1 MDHHEF
7 SPSRLEQY
15 RLCPGSYHMQ
25 KGLPEVE
32 GEWAAEGKL
41 LHKAIETGS
50 CDGLTDDQIATVENC
65 KSFALS
71 IIRSQKDA
79 VIEKEKRI
87 TVTDS
92 DGSVLTFGIADLV
105 IVNIDN
111 GSITVTVIDWKFG
124 YTPVSNVNENIQ
136 LAAYALAAM
145 QEYHVDS
152 CDCWVYQPRIHRKS
166 HHLFTNGEAIRSNI
180 RSIIKRAKSE
190 NLLLKPS
197 DSACRYCRARLN
209 CPAFRLKYQRISA
222 CKRDYDLSDTSTL
235 VSLYESSKGLKTF
248 INEIESAVKS
258 MIERNGRCG
267 KYVFQTTEGSRE
279 VKDLNALYALY
290 RDLITPQEFNSV
302 CKLTLTKFESMVSS
316 KLVAEAKA
324 RGETLTLKDAKA
336 ECYNR
341 MRHLVTRGNPTK
353 KIVESA

>member
-32 GEWAAEGKL
+32 GEWAAEGQL
-41 LHKAIETGS
+41 LHKAIETGVY
-50 CDGLTDDQIATVENC
+50 DELTDDQIATVEDC
-65 KSFALS
+65 KAFALS
-71 IIRSQKDA
+71 LIQSPKDT
-79 VIEKEKRI
+79 VVEKEKRI
-87 TVTDS
+87 TVTDT
-92 DGSVLTFGIADLV
+92 DGSILTFGIADV
-105 IVNIDN
+105 IILED
-111 GSITVTVIDWKFG
+111 SALTIIDWKFG
-124 YTPVSNVNENIQ
+124 YTPVNNVNENIQ

-145 QEYHVDS
+145 QEYRVNS

-166 HHLFTNGEAIRSNI
+166 HHVFTNGEAIRSNI

-190 NLLLKPS
+190 SLSLKPS

-235 VSLYESSKGLKTF
+235 VSLYEASKGLKTF

-258 MIERNGRCG
+258 MIERDGRCG
-267 KYVFQTTEGSRE
+267 KYVFQTAEGSRE